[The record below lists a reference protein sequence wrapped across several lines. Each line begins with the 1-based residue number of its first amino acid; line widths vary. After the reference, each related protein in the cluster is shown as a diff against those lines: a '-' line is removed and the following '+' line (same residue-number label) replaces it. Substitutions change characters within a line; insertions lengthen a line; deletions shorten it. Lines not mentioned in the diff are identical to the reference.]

1 MTCFFT
7 KLYIS
12 IEEEEEDGMPSSHDD
27 KKKGEKLRQEE
38 VMEMPSRDDKEKV
51 GELKQEGD
59 DTNDSDEEEEK
70 GEGEDS
76 SDEDETEEET
86 VVNHENK
93 PYEGPPMWLLV
104 SELNTR
110 KLAGWIQLK
119 RNWCQV
125 RELITVFLNLGRGK
139 SYLASVPRIQSMD
152 DYLIPRQGRR
162 LKFLSP
168 LVLAEGKACDEEGK
182 SDLLVEDA
190 DKGTSTKL
198 SRSAEDKTG
207 GSRRARI
214 GEVDIVK
221 DGVAFVIASDVVDC
235 FDRYSGRGGSVVMDE

>member
-1 MTCFFT
+1 
-7 KLYIS
+7 
-12 IEEEEEDGMPSSHDD
+12 MPSSHDD

-104 SELNTR
+104 SELNTSII
-110 KLAGWIQLK
+110 L
-119 RNWCQV
+119 
-125 RELITVFLNLGRGK
+125 
-139 SYLASVPRIQSMD
+139 
-152 DYLIPRQGRR
+152 
-162 LKFLSP
+162 LSH
-168 LVLAEGKACDEEGK
+168 V
-182 SDLLVEDA
+182 
-190 DKGTSTKL
+190 
-198 SRSAEDKTG
+198 
-207 GSRRARI
+207 
-214 GEVDIVK
+214 
-221 DGVAFVIASDVVDC
+221 
-235 FDRYSGRGGSVVMDE
+235 